1 MIIKVFWRSSA
12 KALCFHTR
20 PTFLVPCCMWLLFS
34 SPKVL
39 NGIHHESSSTG
50 VCGAAC
56 CRVTTEFYLRFRV
69 SNSGFISNCQFFFYW
84 HVSTHLLGSPFPFQ
98 HDFTNRLEH
107 QLIRDLR
114 VADPQLSHSSAMAT
128 VQAWLKEDAGVSCTD
143 PRAVELLQDAWTEN
157 RTCCGRSG
165 LVAATW

>member
-1 MIIKVFWRSSA
+1 
-12 KALCFHTR
+12 
-20 PTFLVPCCMWLLFS
+20 MWWLFS

-56 CRVTTEFYLRFRV
+56 CWVTTEFYLRFRV
-69 SNSGFISNCQFFFYW
+69 SNSGFISNCQSFFYW
-84 HVSTHLLGSPFPFQ
+84 HFSTHLLGSSFPVQ
-98 HDFTNRLEH
+98 YDFTNRLEH

-143 PRAVELLQDAWTEN
+143 PRAVELLQDTWTEN
-157 RTCCGRSG
+157 RTCWRGGQGSLVAEDSAWFRAAWKIQRSSGRSG
-165 LVAATW
+165 LLAAIFTW